1 MMKKIQILILLLAFA
16 VPSLAQELNVMSYN
30 IRNSGANDGENSW
43 ELRKKASLTLLKEE
57 KPDLLGLQEALPDQY
72 EFFNKHTRRRYGHVG
87 VGRDDGKSEGEC
99 MAVYYK
105 KRAFKCLG
113 SGTFWLSETP
123 DQPTLGWD
131 AACKRTVTWV
141 HLRHKKTGREVYY
154 FNTHLDHKGPV
165 ARRESILLICRT
177 IAEMVPEGATVVL
190 SGDMNSNTSEPIFAP
205 LAEAG
210 LLSSRDVA
218 PVTDNRSTYNGWKE
232 GNDPSDVIDHIFVRG
247 CEPLSFRVLRDKT
260 YGAPFLSDHYPI
272 VLRFRLPEK

>member
-1 MMKKIQILILLLAFA
+1 MKKFQILILLLAFA
-16 VPSLAQELNVMSYN
+16 VPALAQELSVMSYN

-141 HLRHKKTGREVYY
+141 HLRHKKTGKEVYY
-154 FNTHLDHKGPV
+154 FNTHLDHRGPV

-177 IAEMVPEGATVVL
+177 IA
-190 SGDMNSNTSEPIFAP
+190 
-205 LAEAG
+205 
-210 LLSSRDVA
+210 
-218 PVTDNRSTYNGWKE
+218 
-232 GNDPSDVIDHIFVRG
+232 
-247 CEPLSFRVLRDKT
+247 
-260 YGAPFLSDHYPI
+260 
-272 VLRFRLPEK
+272 